1 MAAKPQFRTSQE
13 VLNYYNEQDEPA
25 WEIHRFAVSG
35 SKNRDAIYYGTDKD
49 TGLRKLSDE
58 LASKQSDDCENYVL
72 LLGNMVKKEFVPVYS
87 KVFTPYPR
95 PDNMPVVGAYGMQP
109 YAQNQA
115 LTEILNELRAQ
126 RAERLAELKEDEDDL
141 AEPEDDNMLADKEK
155 MEKIVNQIH
164 GIMTSPVA
172 TAVLSMIGMF
182 NKPKIQHLAGTHTT
196 DDVNKIVETLL
207 SKGVTPDDLA
217 KLADMDQKQIDFL
230 LSMLRK

>member
-1 MAAKPQFRTSQE
+1 
-13 VLNYYNEQDEPA
+13 
-25 WEIHRFAVSG
+25 
-35 SKNRDAIYYGTDKD
+35 
-49 TGLRKLSDE
+49 
-58 LASKQSDDCENYVL
+58 
-72 LLGNMVKKEFVPVYS
+72 
-87 KVFTPYPR
+87 
-95 PDNMPVVGAYGMQP
+95 
-109 YAQNQA
+109 
-115 LTEILNELRAQ
+115 
-126 RAERLAELKEDEDDL
+126 
-141 AEPEDDNMLADKEK
+141 MLAGQEK
-155 MEKIVNQIH
+155 VEKIVNQIH